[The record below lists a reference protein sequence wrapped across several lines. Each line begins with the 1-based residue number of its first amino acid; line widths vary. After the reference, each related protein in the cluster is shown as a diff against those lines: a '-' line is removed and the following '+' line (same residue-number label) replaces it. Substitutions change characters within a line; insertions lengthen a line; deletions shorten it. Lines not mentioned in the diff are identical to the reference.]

1 MLSRYTEVNKI
12 IEHIKKQQIEEDI
25 IQGNILKIASNF
37 VSLNFSKKLG
47 RKKLGAIKKKT
58 IDILQSQAVK
68 NYSQYIIYSKH
79 IDHIQTQNNN
89 KYSMPQKYFNRI
101 PKIPPP
107 SEFNITNI
115 NFITTIQSL
124 DYFIS
129 NTMIYNNKQ
138 QIIDE

>member
-1 MLSRYTEVNKI
+1 
-12 IEHIKKQQIEEDI
+12 
-25 IQGNILKIASNF
+25 
-37 VSLNFSKKLG
+37 
-47 RKKLGAIKKKT
+47 
-58 IDILQSQAVK
+58 
-68 NYSQYIIYSKH
+68 
-79 IDHIQTQNNN
+79 
-89 KYSMPQKYFNRI
+89 MPQKYFNRI